1 MGGLPHWAKDTE
13 MARHTYNARCE
24 TVATKPSYRDAWR
37 LGRRC
42 IIPVQA
48 FYEPDW
54 RSGKAVPTRISRA
67 DGLPMGVA
75 GIWKGWKSSSGD
87 ILRSF
92 SMLTIHAGEHPLMRC
107 FHRPDDEKRMVV
119 ILEPHQFDDWLYVP
133 VEQIWAFLQ
142 TFPAEKLVAQPAV
155 GDRLATLL

>member
-1 MGGLPHWAKDTE
+1 MRSWLACQCGLSTLSQ
-13 MARHTYNARCE
+13 RTC
-24 TVATKPSYRDAWR
+24 S
-37 LGRRC
+37 LRRKRYAAAVSAQL
-42 IIPVQA
+42 VQA
-48 FYEPDW
+48 LGMLAEGFCPS
-54 RSGKAVPTRISRA
+54 RSASSTARRFRRGSPSSIVLNSSASPTAVSLCTHPGSLQFRSQ
-67 DGLPMGVA
+67 GLVCNGM
-75 GIWKGWKSSSGD
+75 
-87 ILRSF
+87 
-92 SMLTIHAGEHPLMRC
+92 PLMRC